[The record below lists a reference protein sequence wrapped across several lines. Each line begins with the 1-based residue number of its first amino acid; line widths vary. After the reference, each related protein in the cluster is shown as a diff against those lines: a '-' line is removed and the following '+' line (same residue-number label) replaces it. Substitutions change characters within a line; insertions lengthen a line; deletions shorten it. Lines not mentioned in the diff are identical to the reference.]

1 MAQAT
6 DQAAT
11 EVTDEFLVRQTL
23 SGHRE
28 SFSTLV
34 RRYQRQ
40 AHAVAF
46 NKLNN
51 THDAQEVTQNAF
63 VNAYQKLP
71 SLEQPAAFGGWLM
84 RIVNNLSLNY
94 RRGRA
99 VRSSLSLDQPSADDP
114 DNSTGLA
121 QNLPQH
127 TPGPTQLAEGKELG
141 QALQQAMALLTPT
154 QRATLEM
161 FTLENLSQQQIA
173 TKLNM
178 TVANVKWHI
187 FSARKSLKQTLED
200 KLNND

>member
-6 DQAAT
+6 DQAAA
-11 EVTDEFLVRQTL
+11 EVTDELLVRQTL

-99 VRSSLSLDQPSADDP
+99 VRSSLSLDQPTQSDP
-114 DNSTGLA
+114 DSPDLA

-187 FSARKSLKQTLED
+187 FSARKVLKQTLEG